1 MSSQSGRPEEVITA
15 EQFRQVSNDRMAD
28 CLALLAAGRYDAVM
42 YLSGY
47 VLEAALKACICD
59 TLGWVGFEDSGSRVS
74 MFRPLFVHDLN
85 MLLLY
90 SGREAYVL
98 SQLSTEWNNVRG
110 WKPALRYRASGA
122 ISRSAAEQRLSEIE
136 LIRRAL

>member
-1 MSSQSGRPEEVITA
+1 MSPPSSQSSLITA
-15 EQFRQVSNDRMAD
+15 EQFRQVSDDRMAD
-28 CLALLAAGRYDAVM
+28 CWALLAAGRYDAVM

-59 TLGWVGFEDSGSRVS
+59 TLGWTGFEETGSRAA

-110 WKPALRYRASGA
+110 WNPALRYTAGGA
-122 ISRSAAEQRLSEIE
+122 ISQSAAEQRLSEIE
-136 LIRRAL
+136 MIRRAL

>member
-1 MSSQSGRPEEVITA
+1 MITA
-15 EQFRQVSNDRMAD
+15 DDFRQVSDERLDD
-28 CLALLAAGRYDAVM
+28 CRALLAAGRYDAAM

-59 TLGWVGFEDSGSRVS
+59 TLGWEGFEEHGDDRPAL
-74 MFRPLFVHDLN
+74 FRPLRVHDLK

-98 SQLSTEWNNVRG
+98 SYLETQWNNVKD
-110 WKPALRYRASGA
+110 WTPEIRYEPGGSAS
-122 ISRSAAEQRLSEIE
+122 RRQVEQQLADIE
-136 LIRRAL
+136 RVRRAL